1 MPERS
6 LIPRLSP
13 KARLGAAG
21 LAFLAV
27 TVVTYL
33 AARPQ
38 MFFAFPAY
46 DDEGYMLTALHSFL
60 QHGNLYDDVFAQYG
74 PFYYEAWGALFSV
87 FGIGVNHDG
96 GRSVT
101 LAVWLLASLT
111 LGLATARLA
120 GSYLLGLGT
129 QMLVFAALGSLVDE
143 PMHPGGLICLLLAA
157 LVAISCGVRAKA
169 SPGALALLG
178 GAVGALLMVKGNVG
192 AFALAAVVLAC
203 AVSYPAL
210 SGRRWLRLAI
220 EIGFVL
226 VPFALMASKLGEEWA
241 RHYAIHVSIAALA
254 VVLALRARESR
265 RRPNQEL
272 GWLLGGLLAVVA
284 VSCLAILAAGTSP
297 GGLVEG
303 LVDQPLRQV
312 DAFSLPLVLAGE
324 IDIFDAIALAA
335 ALAYLLAFRGRPPG
349 RGWTVAICLLSVLVG
364 IELALSP
371 VGETLGFDLTGL
383 SGHPLALLSF
393 AWVALI
399 PSRGEPRP
407 DVAFA
412 CLLLP
417 PLAVLQALHAYPV
430 AGSQVL
436 WAAFLLVPVGALCVA
451 NGVRGLLGATAGA
464 ERRRLGL
471 GAAVAVAA
479 VALLGYVANVTLR
492 EPLNEARAA
501 YDARLPLGLPGAEDV
516 RLDPLEV
523 NLYRRLTHLIDLN
536 CRAFV
541 MLPGMDSFYVWTRQ
555 DPPTGY
561 NATGW
566 PTLFDD
572 AHQRRVIE
580 EIDPL
585 QGLCLLQNKPL
596 AEGWSAGTIPDTPLV
611 RFMRREFEPFLRI
624 GDYRVLKRASPAG
637 AES

>member
-13 KARLGAAG
+13 KARLVVAG

-27 TVVTYL
+27 TALTYL
-33 AARPQ
+33 VGHPR
-38 MFFAFPAY
+38 MFFAFPPY
-46 DDEGYMLTALHSFL
+46 DDEGYMLTVLHSFL

-74 PFYYEAWGALFSV
+74 PFYYETWGALFSG
-87 FGIGVNHDG
+87 FGIAVNHDG

-101 LAVWLLASLT
+101 LAVWILSSLV
-111 LGLATARLA
+111 LGLATARLT

-157 LVAISCGVRAKA
+157 IVAISCGVRAKA
-169 SPGALALLG
+169 SPGAMALLG
-178 GAVGALLMVKGNVG
+178 GAVGALLMVKANVG

-203 AVSYPAL
+203 AVSYAPLA
-210 SGRRWLRLAI
+210 RRWIRLPI
-220 EIGFVL
+220 EAGFVL
-226 VPFALMASKLGEEWA
+226 VPFVLITGKLGDEWA
-241 RHYAIHVSIAALA
+241 RHYAVHVAIAALC
-254 VVLALRARESR
+254 VVIALRVRENR
-265 RRPNQEL
+265 RRPGEEL
-272 GWLLGGLLAVVA
+272 RRLLGGLLAVLA
-284 VSCLAILAAGTSP
+284 ASCLAILAAGTSP

-303 LVDQPLRQV
+303 LVGQPLRQA
-312 DAFSLPLVLAGE
+312 DAFSLPFVLAGE
-324 IDIFDAIALAA
+324 VNVFDAVALAA
-335 ALAYLLAFRGRPPG
+335 ALAYLFLFRRRRPSS
-349 RGWTVAICLLSVLVG
+349 GWTVAISLLSIFVG

-383 SGHPLALLSF
+383 SGYPLSLLAF
-393 AWVALI
+393 AWVSLI
-399 PSRGEPRP
+399 PVRGEARA
-407 DVAFA
+407 DTAFA
-412 CLLLP
+412 RLLLP

-451 NGVRGLLGATAGA
+451 NGVRGLVASVSA
-464 ERRRLGL
+464 ERMRLGL
-471 GAAVAVAA
+471 SAVLAVAA
-479 VALLGYVANVTLR
+479 VGLLGFVANVTLR

-501 YDARLPLGLPGAEDV
+501 YDARVPLGLPGAEDV

-541 MLPGMDSFYVWTRQ
+541 MLPGMDSFYIWTRQ
-555 DPPTGY
+555 DPPSGF

-572 AHQRRVIE
+572 AHQRRVIA
-580 EIDPL
+580 EIDPVR
-585 QGLCLLQNKPL
+585 GLCLLENMPL

-624 GDYRVLKRASPAG
+624 GDYRLLKRVRGGEPTS
-637 AES
+637 